1 MDILLET
8 ESQDQG
14 AGHALQGS
22 RLDGEA
28 TDDHRKSGKPPLK
41 VENQA
46 EMQQ

>member
-14 AGHALQGS
+14 VGHALQGN
-22 RLDGEA
+22 
-28 TDDHRKSGKPPLK
+28 DHRKSGKPPLK

-46 EMQQ
+46 EIQQ